1 MMATIGRNQAVAQIG
16 KFRFSGW
23 IAWLIWL
30 FVHLIQIIGFRNRLL
45 VLFKWSWEYI
55 FYDRTGR
62 LLEHQ
67 ANIERDMEESNP

>member
-1 MMATIGRNQAVAQIG
+1 
-16 KFRFSGW
+16 
-23 IAWLIWL
+23 
-30 FVHLIQIIGFRNRLL
+30 VHLIQIIGFRNRLL